1 MHGAFPSSIRLSLSI
16 YMLKLTVSLN
26 YKHNLL
32 RPKSG
37 LMECLSK
44 VQFPLLLLVF
54 ACGFKSHLNIHGNI
68 VLETAVIEAEFN
80 GPHKGKGHAISLLI
94 ASQLGHRTQ
103 SHSSF
108 WV

>member
-1 MHGAFPSSIRLSLSI
+1 M
-16 YMLKLTVSLN
+16 
-26 YKHNLL
+26 
-32 RPKSG
+32 
-37 LMECLSK
+37 C
-44 VQFPLLLLVF
+44 
-54 ACGFKSHLNIHGNI
+54 ACDFKSHLNIHGNI

-80 GPHKGKGHAISLLI
+80 GPHKGEGHAIPLLI